1 MILTITPNPA
11 VDQTVSL
18 DEPLSAGGVN
28 RATDRRFDAG
38 GKGVNVSGYLRKL
51 GVETVATGFVGGFL
65 GDYLVDELDTANVP
79 SEFVRIDGITR
90 LNTTVLAE
98 DGEYKMNQR
107 GPPLGEA
114 AVEDLVATV
123 RDRDPETVL
132 VAGSLPPGLDAD
144 AVDRLATAGDW
155 ATAIDAGGGLLG
167 TLEANYDLC
176 KPNREELAAATGLP
190 TATVEECAVAAA
202 ELRERG
208 FERVVA
214 SLGADGAILVSGEG
228 AYYAPALQVE
238 AIDTVG
244 AGDSLLAGVL
254 AAFDAGESERR
265 ALARGVAAAARVVST
280 EGTEP
285 PPFRDL
291 HVDGIEIS
299 PISTGK

>member
-11 VDQTVSL
+11 VDQTLSL

-38 GKGVNVSGYLRKL
+38 GKGVNVSGYLREL

-65 GDYLVDELDTANVP
+65 GDYLVDELDAANVP

-98 DGEYKMNQR
+98 DGEYKVNQR

-132 VAGSLPPGLDAD
+132 VAGSLPPGFDAD

-155 ATAIDAGGGLLG
+155 ATAIDAGGELLG

-190 TATVEECAVAAA
+190 TGTVEACAVAAA

-238 AIDTVG
+238 ATDTVG

-285 PPFRDL
+285 PPFADL
-291 HVDGIEIS
+291 HVDGVEIS
-299 PISTGK
+299 RISTEK